1 MSKNSVI
8 ALEKDS
14 INMRPY
20 AMDEFYIGQRACF
33 TKTVTEADVSNFAC
47 LIGDFNPAHVNAEY
61 AKTTRFG
68 ERIAHGML
76 TASYISTCLAMGI
89 PGADDIFL
97 GINLKF
103 MGAVK
108 LGDTIKV
115 AVEII
120 DINVEKQILTL
131 KATIHNQYGDLV
143 VEGETKNM
151 IGKTKRK

>member
-1 MSKNSVI
+1 MSTVTT
-8 ALEKDS
+8 LEKDS

-20 AMDEFYIGQRACF
+20 GIDEFYLGQKASF
-33 TKTVTEADVSNFAC
+33 TKTVTETDVNNFAC

-103 MGAVK
+103 LGAVK
-108 LGDTIKV
+108 LGDTIRV
-115 AVEII
+115 EVEII
-120 DINVEKQILTL
+120 DINVQKQILTL
-131 KATIHNQYGDLV
+131 KATITNQKGEVV

-151 IGKTKRK
+151 IGKTKKKN